1 MLVSFRV
8 SPSSEIVLGEM
19 VWCPACRMPRLDSE
33 NVLAKSA
40 DEIDAHI
47 GGRVRLRRMML
58 NMSQE
63 QLGNGL
69 GLTFQ
74 QVQKYEKGLNRIGAG
89 RLYHIAKL
97 LAIEPAFF
105 FQGLPEVADTEADP
119 RVAHRQQEVSA
130 FMASPDGYAIVMA
143 LSEITDSN
151 VRRRILDLVRA
162 VGGVDMPAEGH

>member
-1 MLVSFRV
+1 MGR
-8 SPSSEIVLGEM
+8 
-19 VWCPACRMPRLDSE
+19 CPACRMPLLDSE
-33 NVLAKSA
+33 IMLAKSA
-40 DEIDAHI
+40 DQIDAHI

-89 RLYHIAKL
+89 RLYHISKL
-97 LAIEPAFF
+97 LSIEPAFF
-105 FQGLPEVADTEADP
+105 FQGLPEISDEDSDP
-119 RVAHRQQEVSA
+119 QIERRRREMSA
-130 FMASPDGYAIVMA
+130 FMSTPDGYAIVMA
-143 LSEITDSN
+143 LSEITDTN

-162 VGGVDMPAEGH
+162 VGGVDMPAEGN

>member
-1 MLVSFRV
+1 
-8 SPSSEIVLGEM
+8 
-19 VWCPACRMPRLDSE
+19 
-33 NVLAKSA
+33 
-40 DEIDAHI
+40 
-47 GGRVRLRRMML
+47 MML